1 MLLWTL
7 YSSGERQITAR
18 DKYEKGKAQKRT
30 VMGRKGEK
38 DAASDRAVRAE
49 DL

>member
-1 MLLWTL
+1 M
-7 YSSGERQITAR
+7 AR

-38 DAASDRAVRAE
+38 DATSDRAVRADTCKGHLSR
-49 DL
+49 DLK